1 MKPRVSFSG
10 YLNSAPLGWSF
21 LHGPLKDRFEVVE
34 SSPARCADLLAR
46 GQADVALIP
55 SIEYSRIPD
64 LAIVPD
70 IAVAARGPV
79 RSVLLVAHKERE
91 IRTVAV
97 DTCSRTSIVLLKIWL
112 RSVVNLAPEFVPHE
126 PNLPR
131 MLERCDA
138 ALLIGDSALSLPAG
152 RYDILDMA
160 EAWVRWQEKPFVFAL
175 WACRAGIAETD
186 GLVSVIQEA
195 KAWGLGMRRQIAEI
209 YSRRLNLPATDL
221 EDYLFRNVDYDL
233 SDRHLEGLRQFY
245 RLAGEGGLVPTTEQ
259 LRFLGGGDPGHSSST
274 FQ

>member
-1 MKPRVSFSG
+1 LKLRVSFSG

-21 LHGPLKDRFEVVE
+21 LHGPLKDQFEVVE
-34 SSPARCADLLAR
+34 SSPARCADLLAQGR
-46 GQADVALIP
+46 ADIALIP
-55 SIEYSRIPD
+55 SVEYLRIPD

-70 IAVAARGPV
+70 IAVAACGPV
-79 RSVLLVAHKERE
+79 RSVLLVAHRERE

-97 DTCSRTSIVLLKIWL
+97 DTCSRTSIVLLNLWL
-112 RSVVNLAPEFVPHE
+112 RSVLNAVPEFVPHE
-126 PNLPR
+126 PDLVR
-131 MLERCDA
+131 MLDRCDA

-152 RYDILDMA
+152 RYEIQDMA

-175 WACRAGIAETD
+175 WACRAGNAEGD
-186 GLVSVIQEA
+186 GLAPLIQEA

-209 YSRRLNLPATDL
+209 YSRRLNLPAADL

-233 SDRHLEGLRQFY
+233 SDRHLEGLSRFY
-245 RLAGEGGLVPTTEQ
+245 RLAEEGGLVPVAPQ
-259 LRFLGGGDPGHSSST
+259 LRFLGGRNPGHSSST